1 MGLGPWPLVSDHSG
15 PRPTL
20 TRRKHPLPLPVPPA
34 PVPIFFSFLGLWLLL
49 WPCLWPRLR
58 AAASSAPSFF
68 LGPARFLSGFSPR
81 ISVQRFPLA
90 REGTAWDR
98 IPAGI
103 PAGSLWAPLGP
114 LQRHKLH
121 HFFWLQLSHSVLRFS
136 LGMDMQLGMEMGMK
150 RAGQGIA
157 IAMAIAITTT
167 VLCYAILYYTILY
180 YSPCRCPC
188 RCPCSSEIVLPMH
201 GPVDLM

>member
-1 MGLGPWPLVSDHSG
+1 MGQDSRWDSRRVPLG
-15 PRPTL
+15 
-20 TRRKHPLPLPVPPA
+20 
-34 PVPIFFSFLGLWLLL
+34 
-49 WPCLWPRLR
+49 
-58 AAASSAPSFF
+58 
-68 LGPARFLSGFSPR
+68 
-81 ISVQRFPLA
+81 
-90 REGTAWDR
+90 
-98 IPAGI
+98 
-103 PAGSLWAPLGP
+103 PLGP

-188 RCPCSSEIVLPMH
+188 SSEIVLPMH